1 MFAITKNIGI
11 QTLEK
16 NLFFP
21 FCRYIKYLTA
31 AKRHK
36 HAAVYELS
44 NKYSTP
50 KTKFIKKLP
59 QINNGFFFKKNIP
72 TPIISE
78 IIPKICAIINFAV
91 TNYF

>member
-1 MFAITKNIGI
+1 MQTVTAEMLGKISYQIWYVKIDIKMFAITKNIGI

-16 NLFFP
+16 NLFLP

-44 NKYSTP
+44 NAQNKVYQ
-50 KTKFIKKLP
+50 KTTTDKQWLLF
-59 QINNGFFFKKNIP
+59 
-72 TPIISE
+72 
-78 IIPKICAIINFAV
+78 
-91 TNYF
+91 